1 MDETNEVYLETE
13 NQDYGGE
20 TVENQATGSPAGKDW
35 QKIAED
41 QKKRAEIAEAKLAE
55 AAKLVTTSQEQPAQ
69 QPINVPEAS
78 SEFLTREEGLLLARG
93 YSDDAIAHAKKIAK
107 GADVPLL
114 DALNDPLMTAF
125 LEKEAEEKRKQAAS
139 LGASQG
145 SGVTPTKEVPLDAD
159 AHKKYWQEK
168 MSRK

>member
-1 MDETNEVYLETE
+1 MDEYNEVYLETE

-55 AAKLVTTSQEQPAQ
+55 AAKLVTNQPEQPEK
-69 QPINVPEAS
+69 PINSPEAS
-78 SEFLTREEGLLLARG
+78 ADFLTREEGLLLARG

-114 DALNDPLMTAF
+114 DALKDPLMTAF
-125 LEKEAEEKRKQAAS
+125 LEKEAEEKRKQEAS

-145 SGVTPTKEVPLDAD
+145 SGVTPSKEVPLDPE
-159 AHKKYWQEK
+159 AHKAYWKE
-168 MSRK
+168 MTGRR